1 MKLIRWILGRI
12 IMLIE
17 WLMTPRGVGRSQQEQ
32 LQLDA
37 ATKHLSLY
45 QLQTCPF
52 CVMVRHAMKKQSLKI
67 KTRDVR
73 RDPSAKAELIGY
85 GGKFQVPCLRIE
97 HAPGNVEWLYESK
110 DIKLYLEENFSVLNG
125 AERSSAG

>member
-1 MKLIRWILGRI
+1 MKIVRWILGRI
-12 IMLIE
+12 IIVVE
-17 WLMTPRGVGRSQQEQ
+17 WVMTPRGVRRSHEDQ

-45 QLQTCPF
+45 QLKTCPF
-52 CVMVRHAMKKQSLKI
+52 CVIVRHAMKKQSLKI
-67 KTRDVR
+67 NTRDVR
-73 RDPSAKAELIGY
+73 RDPTAKAELIGY

-110 DIKLYLEENFSVLNG
+110 DIKTYLDENYSVFVG
-125 AERSSAG
+125 AERSSVG